1 VGELSETCWLTS
13 WQNAPRQFPKI
24 YKKVEGILLPTE
36 RHTQNNKDQGR
47 RPVTRRR
54 ERKKER
60 ERDSERKGK
69 KRREGSR
76 GSAEAGRAEGQAEM
90 KVERERKPNNQDML
104 EEHRSCRGHAQR
116 PLHK

>member
-24 YKKVEGILLPTE
+24 YKKVGGSLLPTE
-36 RHTQNNKDQGR
+36 RHTQNIKDQGR

-54 ERKKER
+54 EREKER
-60 ERDSERKGK
+60 ETDLEREGRK
-69 KRREGSR
+69 KREGNG

-90 KVERERKPNNQDML
+90 KAERERKPNTQDML
-104 EEHRSCRGHAQR
+104 EEHRSCRGHGQ
-116 PLHK
+116 